1 LRREA
6 WRATATPNG
15 LHDNVQLEY
24 LIHKDSIAKNSSYKN
39 KARFVV

>member
-1 LRREA
+1 LHREA